1 MESKVEMPAFHMESF
16 GPLNKQFPFNKIFT
30 ALEQGVIFEVSNYLS
45 PHLGRVFVLY
55 TVSMSCAGDLCQR
68 VHILIIHSV
77 VGLQQWNQNTW
88 QRRLISQSQLRRTLF
103 QRQHEGSRIPLN
115 FYHEYLS
122 RKLALDHF
130 WYSYP
135 SVFIVFAGPVCWT
148 GKKTE
153 IELNPTAKDR
163 TTGCG
168 CTNSEFFR
176 LPVATFVKK
185 SKNRKKPV

>member
-1 MESKVEMPAFHMESF
+1 MMYCGASCSILNVATTFCNQIRLFPWDSSGNSMESKVEMPAFHMESF

-103 QRQHEGSRIPLN
+103 QRQHEGSRIP
-115 FYHEYLS
+115 
-122 RKLALDHF
+122 
-130 WYSYP
+130 
-135 SVFIVFAGPVCWT
+135 
-148 GKKTE
+148 
-153 IELNPTAKDR
+153 
-163 TTGCG
+163 
-168 CTNSEFFR
+168 
-176 LPVATFVKK
+176 
-185 SKNRKKPV
+185 